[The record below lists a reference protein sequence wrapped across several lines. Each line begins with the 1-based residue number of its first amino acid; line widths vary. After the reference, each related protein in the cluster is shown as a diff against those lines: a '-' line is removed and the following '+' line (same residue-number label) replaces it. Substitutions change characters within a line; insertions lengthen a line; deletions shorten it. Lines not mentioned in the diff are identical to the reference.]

1 MLHSGQL
8 LTALSYRSV
17 LARGFALVRND
28 AGHPL
33 HAAADVLAGARLE
46 LEFSDG
52 RVAATAGR
60 RSACAEPATGSPSP
74 RRASERQSARPSVGR
89 SGQFVLASLFADD
102 LFGKPLHT
110 LR

>member
-1 MLHSGQL
+1 MLTILDRLEARMLHSGQL

-52 RVAATAGR
+52 RVAATAGHDQPVL
-60 RSACAEPATGSPSP
+60 SPQPAPITAP
-74 RRASERQSARPSVGR
+74 RKRTPKRAAKSSVDQG
-89 SGQFVLASLFADD
+89 SLF
-102 LFGKPLHT
+102 
-110 LR
+110 